1 MRKFLWLLLVM
12 LPAACAVPQAKS
24 QSSVSDSSTS
34 PAMDPST
41 FRACVLNLRSDAIA
55 RGIPAA
61 VASKALDN
69 IEVDQRVLDLDR
81 RQPEFLLTFWKYIGN
96 SITDDRIA
104 KGKQLLTQNKPLLQ
118 KISQRYGV
126 QAEYLVAFWGLE
138 SNYGS
143 FMGDFA
149 TVRSLVSL
157 ACDDRRPKFFA
168 DELVEAL
175 RMLAG
180 EHVEPAMM
188 KGSWAGAFGQ
198 TQFMP
203 STFTHFAIDGDGD
216 GRRDLVRSLPD
227 IFASSANYLSK
238 SGWKMGQRAAIE
250 VTVPANFPWDQA
262 EPAIEKTI
270 AEWQALGVRRVD
282 GQSLGAPDTKAAI
295 GLPAGHNG
303 PAFLLLPNF
312 KVIMVWNRSLL
323 YGLAVEILA
332 QRLTGHSGMTAV
344 QNTDEPPLS
353 STDIVELQDDL
364 RRRGF
369 YEGEPDGMVGPKTR
383 NAIRA
388 YQRQSGIPADG
399 FPDQDLMFRLRRG
412 Q

>member
-1 MRKFLWLLLVM
+1 
-12 LPAACAVPQAKS
+12 
-24 QSSVSDSSTS
+24 
-34 PAMDPST
+34 MDPST
-41 FRACVLNLRSDAIA
+41 FQACVLNLRSDAIS

-61 VASKALDN
+61 VANQALAN
-69 IEVDQRVLDLDR
+69 VEVDQRVLDQDR
-81 RQPEFLLTFWKYIGN
+81 RQPEFLLTFWKYVGN
-96 SITDDRIA
+96 SVTDDRVA
-104 KGKQLLTQNKPLLQ
+104 MGRQLMQNNRALLQ
-118 KISQRYGV
+118 RVSQRYGV
-126 QAEYLVAFWGLE
+126 QPEYLVAFWGLE
-138 SNYGS
+138 SNYGQ

-149 TVRSLVSL
+149 TIRSLVTL

-180 EHVEPAMM
+180 EHVAAGAM

-203 STFTHFAIDGDGD
+203 STFTHFAVDGDGD

-227 IFASSANYLSK
+227 IFASSANYLSR
-238 SGWKMGQRAAIE
+238 SGWQSGQRAAIE

-282 GQSLGAPDTKAAI
+282 GQPLGAPDMKAAI
-295 GLPAGHNG
+295 GLPAGHAG

-332 QRLTGHSGMTAV
+332 QRLVGQPGMTAMQTTV
-344 QNTDEPPLS
+344 EPPLS
-353 STDIVELQDDL
+353 ATDIVELQDDL

-369 YEGEPDGMVGPKTR
+369 YDGEPDGLVGPKTR

-388 YQRQSGIPADG
+388 YQRQAGIPADG
-399 FPDQDLMFRLRRG
+399 FPDQDLMGRLRRG